1 MFVRKKKFFTKTL
14 NLRVSMKNATLKQ
27 IADQLGIS
35 ITTVSKAIKNYPDV
49 SPATKKLVVDLATS
63 LHYTPNSFAVN
74 LRTKESKTIGV
85 IIPTVD
91 YHFFSKVFQGVL
103 EEAEKRNYLVIILR
117 SNEKL
122 ELEKKQ
128 LDLLLS
134 KRVDGIII
142 SLSNETGDFDHIKN
156 VLNQNIPLVL
166 FDKIAKLVN
175 CSKVTINDRKAAYDA
190 TTFLINKGRKRIA
203 HFRGSYMPQ
212 NSIDRFLGY
221 KKALEDHNIPYDSTL
236 IYVCDNNTDL
246 EDGYNNAIKAIEE
259 HPDLDGIFT
268 VTDMVA
274 VGVLKYF
281 NEIGIAMPK
290 QIAIVGF
297 CNSFVTEVTTP
308 KLSTVDQPGFEIG
321 RVAASI
327 LFDEINAKKQNAPI
341 VFQSIELGTSILER
355 ESS

>member
-1 MFVRKKKFFTKTL
+1 
-14 NLRVSMKNATLKQ
+14 MKNTTLKQ

-49 SPATKKLVVDLATS
+49 SPATKKRVNELVIS
-63 LHYTPNSFAVN
+63 LNYTPNTFAVN

-128 LDLLLS
+128 LTLLLN

-142 SLSNETGDFDHIKN
+142 SLSNETGNFEH
-156 VLNQNIPLVL
+156 LNEVIANNTPLVL

-175 CSKVTINDRKAAYDA
+175 CSKVSINDRKAAYDA

-221 KKALEDHNIPYDSTL
+221 KKALEDHNIIYDSSL
-236 IYVCDNNTDL
+236 IYMCDNNSDL
-246 EDGYNNAIKAIEE
+246 EDGYENAKKIIAE
-259 HPDLDGIFT
+259 HPDVDGIFT
-268 VTDMVA
+268 VTDLVA
-274 VGVLKYF
+274 VGALKYL
-281 NEIGIAMPK
+281 NEIGISVPN
-290 QIAIVGF
+290 QIAIIGF

-308 KLSTVDQPGFEIG
+308 KLTTIDQPGFEIG
-321 RVAASI
+321 RAAASI
-327 LFDEINAKKQNAPI
+327 LFDEINSKKRGQAVI
-341 VFQSIELGTSILER
+341 FQSIELDTVILER
-355 ESS
+355 QST